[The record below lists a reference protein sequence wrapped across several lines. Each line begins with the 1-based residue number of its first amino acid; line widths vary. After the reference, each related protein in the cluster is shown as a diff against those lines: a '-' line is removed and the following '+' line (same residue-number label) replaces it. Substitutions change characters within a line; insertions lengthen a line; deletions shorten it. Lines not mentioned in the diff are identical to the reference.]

1 MFTHLLLIS
10 KTWNS
15 AYRNLQVLKNTD
27 FIAFAFSLPQMK
39 KKKECFNIKAILY
52 SKYLVFHHYMTG
64 THMSI
69 NPCI

>member
-27 FIAFAFSLPQMK
+27 IIAFAFSLPQMK
-39 KKKECFNIKAILY
+39 KKNVSTSRQFYIQN
-52 SKYLVFHHYMTG
+52 T
-64 THMSI
+64 
-69 NPCI
+69 

>member
-39 KKKECFNIKAILY
+39 KKKNVSTSRQFYIQN
-52 SKYLVFHHYMTG
+52 T
-64 THMSI
+64 
-69 NPCI
+69 